1 MSILFDES
9 ELQSGLQFTGSGI
22 AEPEQLRDIRENES
36 PLTETEKGLLELYR
50 QLPEEQRSHILT
62 HIHKLLKPAGKAKKI
77 NVLKAIE
84 DAKQS
89 AAHEDL
95 SDIIND
101 IVK

>member
-1 MSILFDES
+1 MSIVFDES
-9 ELQSGLQFTGSGI
+9 ELQSGLQFSASGI
-22 AEPEQLRDIRENES
+22 VEPEQLPGRTQNES

-62 HIHKLLKPAGKAKKI
+62 HIHKLLKPAGKTKKI

-89 AAHEDL
+89 ATNENL